1 VFHKEIFPILKSQY
15 IDTGKA
21 RYVMREFPLNDSA
34 LAGSVIARCL
44 PPSRFFAF
52 VDLLFAKQSDWAYKE
67 DALTPLKALA
77 KQAGMPGEVFDK
89 CLDNEPLQKK
99 ILAVREDGSKKGVDR
114 TPSFFVNGML
124 MRGGLTVENFAEAM
138 KPYLK

>member
-1 VFHKEIFPILKSQY
+1 
-15 IDTGKA
+15 
-21 RYVMREFPLNDSA
+21 
-34 LAGSVIARCL
+34 
-44 PPSRFFAF
+44 
-52 VDLLFAKQSDWAYKE
+52 
-67 DALTPLKALA
+67 
-77 KQAGMPGEVFDK
+77 MPGGVFDK

-99 ILAVREDGSKKGVDR
+99 VLAVREDGSKKGVDR